1 MSPGR
6 NAAAPEPLRT
16 SESPVTVL
24 VVDDHQSGLY
34 TKVHVLSRAGFQ
46 ALEASTGRDA
56 LRLVA
61 EQRPALVVLDVRL
74 PDIDGI
80 EVCRAIKAD
89 PATSNTMV
97 LQVSA
102 YYTSPE
108 DHVQGLDSGADFYI
122 SGEIDPAVLLSAVN
136 ALLRTRRAEEALRD
150 RDERLKLTQALDRT
164 EKELRALTAT
174 LFTAQEDEQRRIA
187 RELHDDF
194 SQRLGLLEM
203 ELTELRQHP
212 QQAGER
218 LDRIV
223 ERVSALSNDLHQ
235 FSRTLH
241 PSTLEHL
248 GLQAALLGLCE
259 EFERSSGIAMNYT
272 SAIGDRKVPPKT
284 ATMLYRVAQ
293 EGLRNVAKHA
303 GDARVTVTLSA
314 NDGEL
319 CLTIQDD
326 GCGFDPEA
334 ARQSP
339 ALGLISMR
347 ERARLLGGRI
357 DVRSA
362 PGEGTTITV
371 WAPWPE

>member
-1 MSPGR
+1 MSPVRDG
-6 NAAAPEPLRT
+6 AAPQPLNT
-16 SESPVTVL
+16 TEAPVTVL

-34 TKVHVLSRAGFQ
+34 TKVHVLARAGFRV
-46 ALEASTGRDA
+46 LEAATGQDA

-61 EQRPALVVLDVRL
+61 ERRPALVVLDIRL

-89 PATSNTMV
+89 AATANTMV

-108 DHVQGLDSGADFYI
+108 DHVNGLDSGADFYLP
-122 SGEIDPAVLLSAVN
+122 GEIDPGMLLSAVN
-136 ALLRTRRAEEALRD
+136 ALLRTRRAEDAVRD
-150 RDERLKLTQALDRT
+150 REERLTLAQALDRS

-174 LFTAQEDEQRRIA
+174 LLTAQEDERRRIA

-194 SQRLGLLEM
+194 SQRLALLEM
-203 ELTELRQHP
+203 QLTELRQQP

-218 LDRIV
+218 LDAIIQ
-223 ERVSALSNDLHQ
+223 RVSALSNDLHL

-248 GLQAALLGLCE
+248 GLQAALRSLCE
-259 EFERSSGIAMNYT
+259 EFERSSGTAINCT
-272 SAIGDRKVPPKT
+272 CAIGDHDVSPKT
-284 ATMLYRVAQ
+284 STMLYRVAQ
-293 EGLRNVAKHA
+293 EALRNVAKHA

-314 NDGEL
+314 DDHEL
-319 CLTIQDD
+319 CLTVHDD
-326 GCGFDPEA
+326 GCGFDPHA
-334 ARQSP
+334 DRKSS

-347 ERARLLGGRI
+347 ERARLVDGRI
-357 DVRSA
+357 EVQSA
-362 PGEGTTITV
+362 PGDGTTITV
-371 WAPWPE
+371 CAPML